1 MQESITM
8 ASSYSKITVEQ
19 QFQVR
24 LVELSSEYLSLEELQ
39 VALVEMTHQLFI
51 KENII
56 RELVR
61 EKLFNEFAIS
71 D

>member
-1 MQESITM
+1 M